1 MEVYIGKC
9 DQCPYVIA
17 AEHLTLLR
25 EAGGYH
31 CGAAETNK
39 AERHSISELGPVD
52 LLQYP
57 SRVNHQHIY
66 LSDSPNSAAC
76 VSCGA
81 VWDRLVS

>member
-9 DQCPYVIA
+9 DYCDYVIA

-25 EAGGYH
+25 EAGDYH

-39 AERHSISELGPVD
+39 AEHHHIRELGPVD

-57 SRVNHQHIY
+57 SR
-66 LSDSPNSAAC
+66 
-76 VSCGA
+76 
-81 VWDRLVS
+81 